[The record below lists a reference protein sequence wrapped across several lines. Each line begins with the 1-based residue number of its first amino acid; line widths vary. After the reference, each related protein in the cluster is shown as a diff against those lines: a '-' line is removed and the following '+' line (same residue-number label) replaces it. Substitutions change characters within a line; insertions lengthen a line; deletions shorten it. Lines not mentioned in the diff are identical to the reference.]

1 MRFFDDIVL
10 STEDFHR
17 FTIIIF
23 RLLQFAD
30 IAIDIGNI
38 IEHSA
43 SGGVAIFP
51 LHPQASLK
59 REQRIVVLA
68 EPPQGAALVFQLFG
82 DRRAILA
89 VFGDL
94 ERAFEV
100 AKRFWNAFLSIGEHA
115 ASPDPLVAP
124 RLIATVD
131 KLCRCASERVAGVFE
146 TASLDMRVGKCVQ
159 LVGRR

>member
-17 FTIIIF
+17 LTIIIF

-43 SGGVAIFP
+43 SGGVAIFS

-59 REQRIVVLA
+59 REQRIVVVA
-68 EPPQGAALVFQLFG
+68 KPPQGAALVFQLLG

-94 ERAFEV
+94 QRAFEV

-124 RLIATVD
+124 RIVATVY
-131 KLCRCASERVAGVFE
+131 KLCRRTSECVAGIFE
-146 TASLDMRVGKCVQ
+146 MASLDMRIGKCVQ
-159 LVGRR
+159 RVGRC